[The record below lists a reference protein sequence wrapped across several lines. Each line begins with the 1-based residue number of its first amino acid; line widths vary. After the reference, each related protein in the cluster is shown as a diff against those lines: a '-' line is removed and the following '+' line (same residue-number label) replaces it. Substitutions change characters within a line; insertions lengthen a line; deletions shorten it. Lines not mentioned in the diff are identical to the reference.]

1 MLETITSNADVILST
16 ITGIITIAS
25 IFIAGTKTP
34 DPDTVL
40 GKIYK
45 AVEFLSL
52 TIGKAKETGKP
63 AVLGTQALKHEEVKV
78 AEGKTEKVD

>member
-1 MLETITSNADVILST
+1 MLELVTNNSDVILST
-16 ITGIITIAS
+16 VTGVITIAS
-25 IFIAGTKTP
+25 LIIAGTKTP
-34 DPDTVL
+34 DPNTVL

-63 AVLGTQALKHEEVKV
+63 EVKPEEVEVIK
-78 AEGKTEKVD
+78 GTTEKVD

>member
-1 MLETITSNADVILST
+1 MLELVTNNSDVIIST
-16 ITGIITIAS
+16 VTGVITIAS
-25 IFIAGTKTP
+25 LIIAGTKTP

-63 AVLGTQALKHEEVKV
+63 EVKPEEVEVIK
-78 AEGKTEKVD
+78 GTTEKVD

>member
-1 MLETITSNADVILST
+1 MLELVTNNSDVILST
-16 ITGIITIAS
+16 VTGVITIAS
-25 IFIAGTKTP
+25 LIIAGTKTP

-63 AVLGTQALKHEEVKV
+63 EVKPEEVEVIK
-78 AEGKTEKVD
+78 GTTDKVD

>member
-1 MLETITSNADVILST
+1 MLELVTNNSDVILST
-16 ITGIITIAS
+16 VTGVITIAS
-25 IFIAGTKTP
+25 LIIAGTKTP

-52 TIGKAKETGKP
+52 TIGKAKETGNPEVKP
-63 AVLGTQALKHEEVKV
+63 EEVEVIK
-78 AEGKTEKVD
+78 GTTEKVD